1 MIEKILKY
9 DWHNYWLSTEANNF
23 LPRAVI
29 DAHTH
34 CAPPIINVPMI
45 NRLALTP
52 GESFNYFPLHLYQ
65 GIFKRMFPNVEYRQV
80 CFGFPHLYGQEQLSN
95 RYLLA
100 QSSSVKNLLP
110 VALCQ
115 AQTLPSQNY
124 LENFFGLKMYRHQ
137 QQSKEGTKIVDIF
150 PEKILQ
156 IINSIRGNIILHLP
170 ENILTNIDE
179 LMMLSKKYAKTNFV
193 LAHMGVMYLN
203 SPLYPLALKELTL
216 RPNIFLDTAM
226 VSDTEVFLEALK
238 YLGHQKILFGSDAPF
253 SLINGNFCLDDNQ
266 KMRLKSNEDFAW
278 VKKRYTLEDEPWPS
292 HLFHYRIITAL
303 KQAITEFSV
312 PAKLE
317 LIKNE
322 IFFGNALRLFV

>member
-1 MIEKILKY
+1 MIEKILKF
-9 DWHNYWLSTEANNF
+9 DWQNYWLSTEANNF

-34 CAPPIINVPMI
+34 CALPITNVPMI
-45 NRLALTP
+45 NRLAQTP
-52 GESFNYFPLHLYQ
+52 GASFNYFSLPLYQ
-65 GIFKRMFPNVEYRQV
+65 EIFKKMFPAVEYRQV

-95 RYLLA
+95 NYLLA
-100 QSSSVKNLLP
+100 QSAAIKNLVP
-110 VALCQ
+110 IALCP
-115 AQTLPSQNY
+115 AQTLLSHNY

-150 PEKILQ
+150 PEIILQ
-156 IINSIRGNIILHLP
+156 MINSIQGNIILHLP
-170 ENILTNIDE
+170 ENILTNIEE

-203 SPLYPLALKELTL
+203 SPLYPNALKELSH

-226 VSDTEVFLEALK
+226 VSDAEVFLEALK
-238 YLGHQKILFGSDAPF
+238 YLGHKKILFGSDAPF
-253 SLINGNFCLDDNQ
+253 SLINGNFCLDENL
-266 KMRLKSNEDFAW
+266 KMRLKSDEDFAW
-278 VKKRYTLEDEPWPS
+278 VKKRYTLEEEPWPN

-303 KQAITEFSV
+303 KQAITEFGG
-312 PAKLE
+312 PTKLE

-322 IFFGNALRLFV
+322 IFFRNALRLFV